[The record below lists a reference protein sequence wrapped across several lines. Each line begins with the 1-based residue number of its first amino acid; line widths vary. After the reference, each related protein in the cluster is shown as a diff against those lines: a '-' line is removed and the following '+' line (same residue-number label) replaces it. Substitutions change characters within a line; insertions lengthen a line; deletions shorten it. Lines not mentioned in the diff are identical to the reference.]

1 MLTSLRIL
9 SSSVTRTLHFTNQH
23 RLYARPRVRLEG
35 HRDESE
41 RTDEEALFL
50 MEETELQSDDSLH
63 RLGSTMTK
71 VKTMWVAHKGR

>member
-1 MLTSLRIL
+1 MTSLRIL
-9 SSSVTRTLHFTNQH
+9 SSSVTPTLHFMNQH

-41 RTDEEALFL
+41 RMEEEALFL
-50 MEETELQSDDSLH
+50 METELQSDDSLH